1 MDAHLLASRTATTP
15 MRNPAED
22 GSRIALILGALL
34 ILALQRWVPMGRL
47 ILYPFTLL
55 STWVHE
61 MGHGISA
68 LLVGGHLPRLDI
80 YADAS
85 GMAHLQVTRGL
96 ASAFSSAGGLLGPP
110 FIGAAC
116 LVIARRAARPLLYLL
131 SGALLLSL
139 LLWVRTLVGLFTVGG
154 LGVGIALLARVLPA
168 GGRLFFA
175 QLVGLLLLFDTLA
188 RGDYLFSAGA
198 RVGGS
203 LHPSD
208 VASISSS
215 LGGSYL
221 FWGGLLALA
230 SGLLVLVGLYSVLGR
245 SRTAA

>member
-68 LLVGGHLPRLDI
+68 LLVGGHFLRLDI

-85 GMAHLQVTRGL
+85 GMAHL
-96 ASAFSSAGGLLGPP
+96 
-110 FIGAAC
+110 
-116 LVIARRAARPLLYLL
+116 
-131 SGALLLSL
+131 
-139 LLWVRTLVGLFTVGG
+139 
-154 LGVGIALLARVLPA
+154 
-168 GGRLFFA
+168 
-175 QLVGLLLLFDTLA
+175 
-188 RGDYLFSAGA
+188 
-198 RVGGS
+198 
-203 LHPSD
+203 
-208 VASISSS
+208 
-215 LGGSYL
+215 
-221 FWGGLLALA
+221 
-230 SGLLVLVGLYSVLGR
+230 
-245 SRTAA
+245 